1 MFYRKALR
9 VLLEL
14 MESYIAE
21 KTQAVPNYAYFDKLF
36 PDKISELDLKYKN
49 GIITAGERTRGREE
63 IIVDGLLKKFTKG
76 LIEIE

>member
-1 MFYRKALR
+1 
-9 VLLEL
+9 
-14 MESYIAE
+14 MESYIAK

-49 GIITAGERTRGREE
+49 GIITAGERTRRREE
-63 IIVDGLLKKFTKG
+63 IIVNGLLKKFTKG